1 MKKNIPTINNC
12 IDFTLDWL
20 IHNSNYS
27 SKKSRYF
34 KKLIIKGD
42 TNKLWDTDENL
53 LSKLLTKS
61 IINPPFVQNYKSLAK
76 LLIGLGE
83 MSARCHID
91 LMIFLKP
98 LFLKTTYKSLLPK
111 ITKEALTIYE
121 HNGYIDT
128 DKDKSLSKT
137 LLDTPLSYEGLEVA
151 QHICDRPG
159 TLSHTPRYGLYFI
172 IKLYII
178 ISPTSFTYWFNRS
191 GNTSSAAAS
200 ILVENIIFDKNKKI
214 INSLLTGGSNFL
226 VLLSASV
233 IMTNIY
239 NNEPIDYKHIN
250 NALLKNDI
258 DKGDAV
264 WISALVLKEL
274 IHSWY
279 RLTDRVKR
287 EADNIEHY
295 NGLIAETYALI
306 EKTLSEISDS
316 WPETGLSEHQF
327 QQLNFSFV
335 NTYEF
340 IYKLAIKL
348 NNDID
353 KQKLL
358 TLNTTS
364 LNKSLGISIKKD
376 LVLQNH
382 YTFDEKENDLIIW
395 AAHSF
400 LLIWKKDSGKSLAK
414 KIGNLVG
421 KLTDDLNSFIQQP
434 YIASRQ
440 TDKWLSATS
449 RLAATHYFVLVFYS
463 ITPKECK
470 SEIESILPF
479 SIKHIILLLTKVQD
493 RWLDLINDLPDKL
506 IHETAFVLRE
516 VPLLKNK
523 QESVV
528 FNEQLPDHL
537 RALMLWAKPKLVV
550 KKQQLANKLFL
561 SAGVVPLS
569 HNLQNKHFNR
579 ILNVLD
585 IGIAN
590 STSAQ
595 QQNLIIKLWKESYEE
610 WKPILDDKWEDAAE
624 WLISAINGNA
634 ISIKRLKN
642 TDGFNNSYC
651 YNVIQTLNK

>member
-1 MKKNIPTINNC
+1 MKNNIPTINNC

-20 IHNSNYS
+20 IQNSSYS
-27 SKKSRYF
+27 SKKSRYI

-42 TNKLWDTDENL
+42 ANKLWNTNEKL
-53 LSKLLTKS
+53 LSKLLTRA
-61 IINPPFVQNYKSLAK
+61 IINPPFVKNYKSLVK

-83 MSARCHID
+83 MSARCHVD
-91 LMIFLKP
+91 LMFFLKP
-98 LFLKTTYKSLLPK
+98 LFLKITYKSLLPK
-111 ITKEALTIYE
+111 ITKEALKIYE
-121 HNGYIDT
+121 HNGYKYSEE
-128 DKDKSLSKT
+128 DKKMSNIISTTSLSF
-137 LLDTPLSYEGLEVA
+137 EGLEVA

-178 ISPTSFTYWFNRS
+178 ISPTSFSHWFNHS
-191 GNTSSAAAS
+191 GNSSSIAAGIVA
-200 ILVENIIFDKNKKI
+200 ENIIFNKDKKI
-214 INSLLTGGSNFL
+214 TNSLLNGGSDFL
-226 VLLSASV
+226 VLLSSSALMV
-233 IMTNIY
+233 NLD
-239 NNEPIDYKHIN
+239 NEFVSYKKIN
-250 NALLKNDI
+250 NTLFENGL
-258 DKGDAV
+258 DKGNAV
-264 WISALVLKEL
+264 WISALILKGL

-279 RLTDRVKR
+279 RLTDRVKQ
-287 EADNIEHY
+287 ETDNIAHY
-295 NGLIAETYALI
+295 NNLVMETYELI
-306 EKTLSEISDS
+306 EKTLSELSDS
-316 WPETGLSEHQF
+316 WPEAGLSDHQF
-327 QQLNFSFV
+327 LQLNFSFV
-335 NTYEF
+335 NTHEF

-348 NNDID
+348 HNDVD

-358 TLNTTS
+358 TLNTNT
-364 LNKSLGISIKKD
+364 LKKSLGITLKKEMT
-376 LVLQNH
+376 LQEY
-382 YTFDEKENDLIIW
+382 YTFNDREDNLIIW

-400 LLIWKKDSGKSLAK
+400 LSLWEKDTSKSLAK
-414 KIGNLVG
+414 KIGSLVG
-421 KLTDDLNSFIQQP
+421 TFTDELNSFIQQP

-440 TDKWLSATS
+440 SDKWFSATS

-463 ITPKECK
+463 IAQKEYK